1 MSVEICACIGL
12 TAVALI
18 AIVGWVERD
27 LKTMD
32 RGER

>member
-1 MSVEICACIGL
+1 MSVELCACIGL
-12 TAVALI
+12 AAVALI

-27 LKTMD
+27 LGAMD